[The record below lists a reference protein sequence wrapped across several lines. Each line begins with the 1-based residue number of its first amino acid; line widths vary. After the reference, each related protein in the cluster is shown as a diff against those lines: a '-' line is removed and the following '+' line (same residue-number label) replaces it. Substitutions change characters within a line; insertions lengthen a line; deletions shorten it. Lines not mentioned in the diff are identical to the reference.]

1 MSVRSIDVD
10 LLEHVELDP
19 KPVGKLLDLT
29 VGAGLLG
36 TKLVAG
42 EGEDG
47 QLILCLVVFVEQLY
61 QLRIVDLGLASSG
74 GHVHNHTDLARV
86 LAQVHLVPVN
96 VSGRELID
104 VLLALG

>member
-47 QLILCLVVFVEQLY
+47 QLILCLENLICLIEWEMV
-61 QLRIVDLGLASSG
+61 
-74 GHVHNHTDLARV
+74 ARV
-86 LAQVHLVPVN
+86 SLT
-96 VSGRELID
+96 
-104 VLLALG
+104 LLYLLYNSTN